1 VGLAIMASA
10 ALAACSGGVSAPSAA
25 TSASALA
32 SAEPSGGASAS
43 ASGAPSAEATSASSG
58 SPAASGAS
66 TGPCALLTPEE
77 VGAVVG
83 VAVAA
88 VASGEAA
95 CVYEVATTHAVVVY
109 TQQVQSG
116 GAVQF
121 EQAKAN
127 PEATTVE
134 GVGDEAVWL
143 PAMEAVNLY
152 MVTGDKMLSLA
163 LGTLSGV
170 PIDELPT
177 GTSPEVLLDKAT
189 QLATLAIARL

>member
-43 ASGAPSAEATSASSG
+43 ASGAPSAEASAASG